1 MTSEKPSKTPQE
13 ESMPQAGNEDDVV
26 ILMRKLGLP
35 MDRQTYLELAYFG
48 AAPEELS
55 AEEESEL
62 PGIFQ
67 QN

>member
-1 MTSEKPSKTPQE
+1 MLKEDCRLMTSEKPS
-13 ESMPQAGNEDDVV
+13 NEDDVV

>member
-1 MTSEKPSKTPQE
+1 
-13 ESMPQAGNEDDVV
+13 MPQAGNEDDVV

-35 MDRQTYLELAYFG
+35 MAYFG

>member
-1 MTSEKPSKTPQE
+1 
-13 ESMPQAGNEDDVV
+13 MPQAGNEDDVV

-67 QN
+67 PN